1 MVEAVETFP
10 EIHVE
15 NLPDLSKYQ
24 LELAT
29 DILVVKPADV
39 TVARHCCMFKLTEQ
53 YMILAAMA
61 GKATSFSR
69 HQNRFAAW
77 K

>member
-29 DILVVKPADV
+29 DILVVKPAMLQSPV
-39 TVARHCCMFKLTEQ
+39 IVAC
-53 YMILAAMA
+53 
-61 GKATSFSR
+61 S
-69 HQNRFAAW
+69 N
-77 K
+77 